1 MPWFQVDDGFTT
13 NPKAR
18 KLLDLSL
25 EGDDRG
31 LAAIG
36 MWMAA
41 GSDINQSTL
50 DGIVTRASLVRITL
64 NPAKVDELA
73 GLLVDAGFWHSAG
86 HSCVRCPQPP
96 PGAFVFHDWSD
107 HKYATRE
114 EKQLKDR
121 KAKELKDARIR
132 AEVWARDCVSPDRPK
147 EAHCRYCGKLVRQK
161 NTTGDSANRAHLDH
175 VDPTLAIGSTNIVI
189 ACGACNHH
197 KGQRTPAQAQLQLRP
212 PPPHNGPHRGAA
224 ESPVSPSAVAEPA
237 SPTVPAAETTV
248 SPGPAVAGAG
258 SPAGR
263 PQTPDSPPRA
273 PEGWPEGPPPDP
285 DHPETTPKPG
295 LESARDTVLARTRAD
310 ARRSGS
316 GSGSGLGKG
325 QGSGQGHALGD
336 GQGQGPPGTRRRRR
350 KRGRGGSGG
359 TSPAANPGLAAK
371 PVGSAGQPPE
381 VYVPGRIGSP
391 WHGWTGPPSTVTDTD
406 CDRHGLPEPCR
417 KCVSEGQEW
426 A

>member
-36 MWMAA
+36 LWVAA

-50 DGIVTRASLVRITL
+50 DGIVSRAGLVRVTL

-73 GLLVDAGFWHSAG
+73 GLLVDAGLWHSAG
-86 HSCVRCPQPP
+86 HSCARCAQPP

-107 HKYATRE
+107 YGYATRE

-121 KAKELKDARIR
+121 KAKELKEPRIR
-132 AEVWARDCVSPDRPK
+132 AEVWARDCISPDRPR

-161 NTTGDSANRAHLDH
+161 NNRSEPADRAHLDH

-189 ACGACNHH
+189 ACGGCNSH
-197 KGQRTPAQAQLQLRP
+197 KGQRQLAQAQMQLRP
-212 PPPHNGPHRGAA
+212 PPAHNGPRPDDA
-224 ESPVSPSAVAEPA
+224 EPGVSPSAVADPA
-237 SPTVPAAETTV
+237 SPATSAAETTV
-248 SPGPAVAGAG
+248 SPGQAAADAG

-263 PQTPDSPPRA
+263 PQTPGSPSETARERPA
-273 PEGWPEGPPPDP
+273 PPD
-285 DHPETTPKPG
+285 HSETTLEPDV
-295 LESARDTVLARTRAD
+295 ESARNAVLARTRAD

-325 QGSGQGHALGD
+325 QGSGQGEGPGH
-336 GQGQGPPGTRRRRR
+336 GQGQGPAGGRKRRRRR
-350 KRGRGGSGG
+350 GRGRGAGPSSSGG
-359 TSPAANPGLAAK
+359 APGPAAQ
-371 PVGSAGQPPE
+371 PVGAAGQPPE

-391 WHGWTGPPSTVTDTD
+391 WAEWKGAPSTVTDTD

-417 KCVSEGQEW
+417 KCVTESEES

>member
-13 NPKAR
+13 NPKVR

-36 MWMAA
+36 MWVSA

-50 DGIVTRASLVRITL
+50 DGVVSRAGLVRVTL

-73 GLLVDAGFWHSAG
+73 GLLVDAGLWHSAG
-86 HSCVRCPQPP
+86 HSCARCAQPP

-107 HKYATRE
+107 YGYATRE

-132 AEVWARDCVSPDRPK
+132 AEVWARDCVSPDRPR

-161 NTTGDSANRAHLDH
+161 DSRSEPADRAHLDH

-189 ACGACNHH
+189 ACGGCNSH
-197 KGQRTPAQAQLQLRP
+197 KGQRQLAQAQMQLRP

-237 SPTVPAAETTV
+237 SPAVPAAETTV

-263 PQTPDSPPRA
+263 PQAQDSPPRA
-273 PEGWPEGPPPDP
+273 PEERPGERPPAP
-285 DHPETTPKPG
+285 DHPETTLEPG
-295 LESARDTVLARTRAD
+295 VKSARNAVLARTRAD

-325 QGSGQGHALGD
+325 QGSGQGHAQGD
-336 GQGQGPPGTRRRRR
+336 GQGQGPPGARRRRR
-350 KRGRGGSGG
+350 RRGRGGGG
-359 TSPAANPGLAAK
+359 GSSPAAAPGPVSE

-391 WHGWTGPPSTVTDTD
+391 WDGWTGPPSTVTDTD